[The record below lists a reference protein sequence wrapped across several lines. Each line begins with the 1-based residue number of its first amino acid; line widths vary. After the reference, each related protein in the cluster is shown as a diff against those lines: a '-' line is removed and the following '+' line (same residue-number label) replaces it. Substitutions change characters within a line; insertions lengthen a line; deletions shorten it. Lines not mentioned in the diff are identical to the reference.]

1 MKKKIKKAF
10 TLVELLVVIAILA
23 ILATVS
29 IVGYN
34 SFTKKAKVSND
45 TVLVKQMNDILFANS
60 QTDDK
65 NPTMSKA
72 LEDVFDGG
80 YDLTKLTPTT
90 TNYNIMWDRAKDQMV
105 LADENLNIVYPE
117 ASKVSDKTEDLFVV
131 VKTADEL
138 SKRTNAGYSV
148 YLHDDYEGTTIT
160 DLKTGVD
167 TGKVT
172 TVTSITYTGQTEAQK
187 VVINTNGGKVIVN
200 APKDTVWHYGE
211 AENVNIQDVDLEN
224 SYHEYG
230 SVDILKLLRVTLL
243 LKIILRLLL

>member
-1 MKKKIKKAF
+1 MRKKIKKAF

-34 SFTKKAKVSND
+34 SFTKKARVSND

-60 QTDDK
+60 QTDGA

-105 LADENLNIVYPE
+105 LADENLGIVYPE

-131 VKTADEL
+131 VKTAKEL
-138 SKRTNAGYSV
+138 ETRTNAGYSV
-148 YLHDDYEGTTIT
+148 YLHDDYNETEIT
-160 DLKTGVD
+160 DLKAGID

-172 TVTSITYTGQTEAQK
+172 TLKNITINTTNINVIRHEREIIFINSESIKFFVSKFVYFNFCNSFSTYLTFVTSSTTTEK
-187 VVINTNGGKVIVN
+187 
-200 APKDTVWHYGE
+200 
-211 AENVNIQDVDLEN
+211 
-224 SYHEYG
+224 
-230 SVDILKLLRVTLL
+230 
-243 LKIILRLLL
+243 